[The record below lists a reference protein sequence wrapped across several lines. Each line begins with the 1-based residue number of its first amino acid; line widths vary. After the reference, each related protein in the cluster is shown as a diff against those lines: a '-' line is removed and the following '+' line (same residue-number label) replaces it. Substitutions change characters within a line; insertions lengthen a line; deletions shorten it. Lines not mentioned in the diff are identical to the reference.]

1 MEVSDYI
8 DKLDLLIR
16 NYDNKI
22 ESIVYQNKEQII
34 DLNRENQLFDMGID
48 SNGKNLLEYSQA
60 TISIKIQK
68 KQPID
73 RTTLFDTGEF
83 YKGFFIKFN
92 PSNYTLEIWSSDK
105 KTTKLIE
112 KYGKD
117 IFGLIPKNIEYLDE
131 KIIKKHLDEWVLRY
145 L

>member
-117 IFGLIPKNIEYLDE
+117 IFGLIPK
-131 KIIKKHLDEWVLRY
+131 KH
-145 L
+145 

>member
-22 ESIVYQNKEQII
+22 ESIVYQNKEQIL
-34 DLNRENQLFDMGID
+34 DLNRENQLFEMGID
-48 SNGKNLLEYSQA
+48 SNGKNLLQYREA

-68 KQPID
+68 KLPID

>member
-34 DLNRENQLFDMGID
+34 DLNRENQLFNMGID

>member
-34 DLNRENQLFDMGID
+34 DLNRENQLFEMGID
-48 SNGKNLLEYSQA
+48 SNGKSLLQYREA
-60 TISIKIQK
+60 TISIKILK

-92 PSNYTLEIWSSDK
+92 TSNYTLEIWSSDK

>member
-22 ESIVYQNKEQII
+22 ERIVYQNKEQII

>member
-34 DLNRENQLFDMGID
+34 DLNRENQLFEMGID
-48 SNGKNLLEYSQA
+48 SNGKNLLEYREA
-60 TISIKIQK
+60 TISIKIEK

>member
-22 ESIVYQNKEQII
+22 ESIVYQNKEQIL
-34 DLNRENQLFDMGID
+34 DLNRENQLFEMGID
-48 SNGKNLLEYSQA
+48 SNGKNLLEYREA
-60 TISIKIQK
+60 TISIKIEK

>member
-60 TISIKIQK
+60 TIRIKIK
-68 KQPID
+68 KNS
-73 RTTLFDTGEF
+73 L
-83 YKGFFIKFN
+83 
-92 PSNYTLEIWSSDK
+92 
-105 KTTKLIE
+105 LIE
-112 KYGKD
+112 QHYLILENFTKD
-117 IFGLIPKNIEYLDE
+117 FL
-131 KIIKKHLDEWVLRY
+131 
-145 L
+145 

>member
-34 DLNRENQLFDMGID
+34 DLNRENQLFEMGID
-48 SNGKNLLEYSQA
+48 SNGKNLLQYREA

-117 IFGLIPKNIEYLDE
+117 IFGLIPKNIDYLDE

>member
-60 TISIKIQK
+60 TIRIKIKK